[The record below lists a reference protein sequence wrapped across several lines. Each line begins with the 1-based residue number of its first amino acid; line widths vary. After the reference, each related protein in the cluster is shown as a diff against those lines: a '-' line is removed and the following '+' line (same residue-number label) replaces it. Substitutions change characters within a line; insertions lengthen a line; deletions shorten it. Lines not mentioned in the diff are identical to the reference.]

1 MAALSVDIRSKRFP
15 ALARAPERAVLE
27 DVRLE
32 LAPAETVALIGPS
45 GCGKTTLLNLIA
57 GLDRDFE
64 GSIGTAD
71 GTRVAYVFQE
81 PRLLPW
87 RTVAQNLALVLPHA
101 PETPARVAHALAEV
115 GLDGAAELYASRL
128 SLGMARRAAIA
139 RAFVVE
145 PTLLLLDEPFVSLDE
160 PTARRL
166 RLLLLDL
173 IERHRTAAL
182 FVTHHLPEAI
192 MLAHRLILVGGQPA
206 RILAERRV
214 PLTSRERREP
224 AAVEAV
230 RRRMLADDPGFLGR
244 LDPDLATAEALP

>member
-1 MAALSVDIRSKRFP
+1 
-15 ALARAPERAVLE
+15 
-27 DVRLE
+27 
-32 LAPAETVALIGPS
+32 
-45 GCGKTTLLNLIA
+45 
-57 GLDRDFE
+57 
-64 GSIGTAD
+64 
-71 GTRVAYVFQE
+71 
-81 PRLLPW
+81 
-87 RTVAQNLALVLPHA
+87 
-101 PETPARVAHALAEV
+101 
-115 GLDGAAELYASRL
+115 
-128 SLGMARRAAIA
+128 MARRAAIA

-192 MLAHRLILVGGQPA
+192 MLAHRLVLVGGQPA

-214 PLTSRERREP
+214 PLAATERRDP

-230 RRRMLADDPGFLGR
+230 RRRMLADDPGLLGR

>member
-1 MAALSVDIRSKRFP
+1 MAALSVDVRTKRFA
-15 ALARAPERAVLE
+15 ALARAPERPVL
-27 DVRLE
+27 DRVRLE
-32 LAPAETVALIGPS
+32 LAPAETVAIIGPS

-64 GSIGTAD
+64 GEVRTAD
-71 GTRVAYVFQE
+71 GTRLAYVFQE

-87 RTVAQNLALVLPHA
+87 RTVAQNLALVLPKA
-101 PETPARVAHALAEV
+101 PDVLARIGRALDEV
-115 GLDGAAELYASRL
+115 GLDGTAEVYASRL

-166 RLLLLDL
+166 RVLLLDL
-173 IERHRTAAL
+173 IEAHRTAAL

-192 MLAHRLILVGGQPA
+192 MLAHRLVFLGGRPA

-214 PLTSRERREP
+214 PLDPAQRRDP

-230 RRRMLADDPGFLGR
+230 RRRMLGDDPELLGR
-244 LDPDLATAEALP
+244 LDPDLVTPELPS

>member
-1 MAALSVDIRSKRFP
+1 MAALTVDVRTKRFA
-15 ALARAPERAVLE
+15 ALARAPERAVL
-27 DVRLE
+27 DRVRLE
-32 LAPAETVALIGPS
+32 LRPAETVAIIGPS

-57 GLDRDFE
+57 GLDRDFGGE
-64 GSIGTAD
+64 IRAAE
-71 GTRVAYVFQE
+71 GTRLAYVFQE

-87 RTVAQNLALVLPHA
+87 RTVAQNLALVLPNA
-101 PETPARVAHALAEV
+101 SDVPARIERALGEV
-115 GLDGAAELYASRL
+115 GLDGTAEVYASRL

-166 RLLLLDL
+166 RGLLLDL

-182 FVTHHLPEAI
+182 FVTHYLPEAI
-192 MLAHRLILVGGQPA
+192 MLAHRLVFLGGRPA

-214 PLTSRERREP
+214 PLDPAQRREP

-230 RRRMLADDPGFLGR
+230 RRRMLAEDPELLGR
-244 LDPDLATAEALP
+244 LDPDLVTPEALP